1 MTVYNIN
8 GIPQEISID
17 ELANK
22 NDFFVTQNQIG
33 DFIYRGGEKVYEIES
48 LCYELRNL
56 LALKIFE
63 SVFEYH
69 RIIEHP
75 IFPLVAQAGIDA
87 EIRVS
92 KREFEQ
98 FITEYKD
105 KETLYRMLYFFD
117 IDNLIGTTQN
127 CMIETRFAVGE
138 FYKQLNINSFLMN
151 EELLSVNDGIQYAS
165 GSIVT
170 NITSLINRIFIC
182 LYSMLDFITKIVHEV
197 EELQTDFSSYP
208 KLRSKDTLLGYAKKT
223 TFNEMQ
229 NTLFEKTGNRRMIEY
244 LRNEI
249 VHSASFDGLPKVY
262 QKIESKKIIEKFVL
276 LPDFSNGQ
284 IETFKNRKRF
294 FDNDTKLNEI
304 LPEVI
309 NDYFTRLSFTL
320 QQINKYCS
328 QSR

>member
-1 MTVYNIN
+1 MTIYNIN
-8 GIPQEISID
+8 GIPQEISIE
-17 ELANK
+17 ELTSK
-22 NDFFVTQNQIG
+22 DGFFVTQNQIG

-48 LCYELRNL
+48 LCFELRNL
-56 LALKIFE
+56 LAIKTFGSI
-63 SVFEYH
+63 VEYH
-69 RIIEHP
+69 RILEHP

-87 EIRVS
+87 EIRLS
-92 KREFEQ
+92 KRDFEEFVTQYE
-98 FITEYKD
+98 D
-105 KETLYRMLYFFD
+105 KEMLYRMLYFFD

-138 FYKQLNINSFLMN
+138 FYKQLNISSFLIN
-151 EELLSVNDGIQYAS
+151 EELFSVVDGIQYAS

-182 LYSMLDFITKIVHEV
+182 LYSMLDFITKIAHEV

-208 KLRSKDTLLGYAKKT
+208 KLKSKDTLLGYSKKT
-223 TFNEMQ
+223 TFNEMK
-229 NTLFEKTGNRRMIEY
+229 NTLFEKTSNRKMIEY

-249 VHSASFDGLPKVY
+249 VHSASIDGIPKVY
-262 QKIESKKIIEKFVL
+262 QKIENKKILEKFVL
-276 LPDFSNGQ
+276 LPDFSNGL
-284 IETFKNRKRF
+284 IDTYKSRKRF

-304 LPEVI
+304 LPELI

-328 QSR
+328 